1 LLYIFHRIEQ
11 MLDGS
16 PTLITLDEGWLM
28 LDNPQF
34 LAKLAEWLVTL
45 RKKNAA
51 VVFATTSLSQLAKSP
66 LLPILK
72 ESCPTKIFL
81 PNDQATSEDVLPM
94 YRDMGLNDRQ
104 VELLQMATPKSDYYV
119 FSPDGHRLI
128 NLAMGP
134 IALAFCGVSDPRDV
148 KRIAELKES
157 YGPQWPVAWLRERLP
172 ANRQDWVEYAK
183 RGYGM

>member
-1 LLYIFHRIEQ
+1 
-11 MLDGS
+11 ML
-16 PTLITLDEGWLM
+16 E
-28 LDNPQF
+28 NPQF

-51 VVFATTSLSQLAKSP
+51 VVFATTSLSHLAKSP

-72 ESCPTKIFL
+72 EVCHTKIFL
-81 PNDQATSEDVLPM
+81 PNDQATSQDLLPM

-119 FSPDGHRLI
+119 FTPDGHRRI
-128 NLAMGP
+128 NLAMGQV
-134 IALAFCGVSDPRDV
+134 ALAFCGVSDPRDV

-172 ANRQDWVEYAK
+172 ANRQDWVEQAK
-183 RGYGM
+183 RGFGM

>member
-1 LLYIFHRIEQ
+1 
-11 MLDGS
+11 
-16 PTLITLDEGWLM
+16 
-28 LDNPQF
+28 
-34 LAKLAEWLVTL
+34 
-45 RKKNAA
+45 
-51 VVFATTSLSQLAKSP
+51 
-66 LLPILK
+66 
-72 ESCPTKIFL
+72 
-81 PNDQATSEDVLPM
+81 M

-119 FSPDGHRLI
+119 FTPDGHRRI

-183 RGYGM
+183 RKFGM